1 MYLHLGADIVVSS
14 RDIVAIL
21 DLEKTT
27 VSKITRDFLGDIQKK
42 AMVIN
47 VSNEMPKSYVITKDG
62 EKEKV
67 FISPISSATLLKRAE
82 LADKQGRDGMIWDDI
97 R

>member
-14 RDIVAIL
+14 YDIIAIL

-27 VSKITRDFLGDIQKK
+27 VSKITRDFLSDIQKK
-42 AMVIN
+42 SMVVN
-47 VSNEMPKSYVITKDG
+47 VSNEMPKSYVVTKDG

-82 LADKQGRDGMIWDDI
+82 LADKKGRDGMIWDAF